1 MNYKVNENKW
11 EELMYLINN
20 FYKPIKYTCGKGL
33 YPDRVTFVRS
43 LNEESVFEPKR
54 EVEFFTMN
62 ARSVE
67 DSTLLIRKTRE
78 VVESKVTD
86 PYFMDEALNYGNN
99 KSNSYLKLFEYVRNA
114 LVNSKTINFL
124 KINSFLTSAYKNLHG
139 KDALKVATFR
149 EEALEFCVKEGYVS
163 QEYANQKMKELP
175 NSLMKLT
182 VGVENVM

>member
-43 LNEESVFEPKR
+43 LSEESVFEPKKD
-54 EVEFFTMN
+54 VEFFTMN

-67 DSTLLIRKTRE
+67 DSALLIRKTRE
-78 VVESKVTD
+78 VVENKVTD
-86 PYFMDEALNYGNN
+86 PYFMDGALNYGNSKN
-99 KSNSYLKLFEYVRNA
+99 HSYMKLFEYVRNA
-114 LVNSKTINFL
+114 LANSKTTNFL
-124 KINSFLTSAYKNLHG
+124 KINAFLTSAYKNLQG

-163 QEYANQKMKELP
+163 EEFANKKMSELP
-175 NSLMKLT
+175 NSLMRLT